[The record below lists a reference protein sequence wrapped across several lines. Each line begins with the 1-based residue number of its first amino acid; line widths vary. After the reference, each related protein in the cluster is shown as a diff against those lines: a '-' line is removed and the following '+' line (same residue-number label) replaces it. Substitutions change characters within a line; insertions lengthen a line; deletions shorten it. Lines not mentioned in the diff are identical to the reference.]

1 MTRAPEDAEPARPA
15 WHEPV
20 IAPKALAD
28 RLQRD
33 GTGGVTMVIDG
44 GLGPVETAD
53 VLAAAG
59 RWIDHWKLGFGTSAL
74 TPEGVLRE
82 KLEMLREAGLLV
94 FPGGTLFEAAAW
106 REREEDY
113 LRRAAQLGFSAVEI
127 SEGTIDLP
135 PDRRRRAI
143 ARAREHNLTVISEV
157 GKKDPQTQ
165 PPARRMAEQA
175 RLDVE
180 WGAGWVVV
188 EGRESGTG
196 VGVFDEA
203 GGVNMKAVEV
213 IADEAGEAAERLVW
227 EAPLN
232 NQQAAFIKRFGR
244 NVNLGNI
251 NPARVLAVEA
261 LRAGLRFE
269 TLQAAV
275 RSPR

>member
-1 MTRAPEDAEPARPA
+1 MTRTPQGAEPDRPA
-15 WHEPV
+15 WHELV
-20 IAPKALAD
+20 ITPEAMAD

-44 GLGPVETAD
+44 GLGPAEAAD
-53 VLAAAG
+53 ALAVAG
-59 RWIDHWKLGFGTSAL
+59 RWIDHWKLSFGTSAL
-74 TPEGVLRE
+74 APEEVLRR

-106 REREEDY
+106 RNREGEY
-113 LRRAAQLGFSAVEI
+113 MRRAAQLGFNAVEI

-135 PDRRRRAI
+135 PERRRRAI
-143 ARAREHNLTVISEV
+143 ARALEHDLTVISEV
-157 GKKDPQTQ
+157 GKKDPQAQ
-165 PPARRMAEQA
+165 PSARQMAEQA

-196 VGVFDEA
+196 VGVFNEA
-203 GGVNMKAVEV
+203 GGVDMEAVET
-213 IADEAGEAAERLVW
+213 IADGAGAAAERLVW
-227 EAPLN
+227 EAPLK
-232 NQQAAFIKRFGR
+232 NQQAEFIKRFGR
-244 NVNLGNI
+244 NANLGNI
-251 NPARVLAVEA
+251 DPARVLAVEA

>member
-1 MTRAPEDAEPARPA
+1 MTRAPEDAEPAGPA

-20 IAPKALAD
+20 IAPEAMAD
-28 RLQRD
+28 RLERD

-44 GLGPVETAD
+44 GLGPAETAD

-94 FPGGTLFEAAAW
+94 FPGGTLFEAAAG
-106 REREEDY
+106 REREGEY

-157 GKKDPQTQ
+157 GKKDPQAQ

-203 GGVNMKAVEV
+203 GGVNMKAVEA
-213 IADEAGEAAERLVW
+213 IADGAGEAAERLVW
-227 EAPLN
+227 EAPLK